1 MKYVIKRALTMLNRD
16 MKKGIS
22 PARLIRRAARYSY
35 EIGGARLWLRDVN
48 ELDKG
53 VRCYHKP
60 HVVND
65 GTMRIGRNTL
75 LRSILVPVEL
85 TCSDGALLEIGK
97 DCFINYGVSIGCT
110 KHISIGDRCRI
121 GPYSMIIDTPF
132 HDVYDRLKRPEGQST
147 VIETDVWIGAKV
159 SVMPGVRIGHGS
171 VVGTGAVV
179 TKDVPAYS
187 VVGGV
192 PAKIID
198 TLDPDKFV
206 MPPGFSPNRDH
217 R

>member
-1 MKYVIKRALTMLNRD
+1 MKYVIKRALTMLRRD
-16 MKKGIS
+16 TKKGLS
-22 PARLIRRAARYSY
+22 PRALLRRAARYSY
-35 EIGGARLWLRDVN
+35 EIGGAQLWLRDVN
-48 ELDKG
+48 ELGRG
-53 VRCYHKP
+53 VRCYHQP
-60 HVVND
+60 RVVND

-85 TCSDGALLEIGK
+85 TCADGALLEIGE

-110 KHISIGDRCRI
+110 KHVSIGDRCRI
-121 GPYSMIIDTPF
+121 GPYTMIIDTPF
-132 HDVYDRLKRPEGQST
+132 HDVYDRLKRPEGLST
-147 VIETDVWIGAKV
+147 IIETDVWIGAKV
-159 SVMPGVRIGHGS
+159 SIMPGVTIGHGS

-192 PAKIID
+192 PAKVID
-198 TLDPDKFV
+198 KLDPDKFV
-206 MPPGFSPNRDH
+206 MPPGFSPNRDL